1 MIWNRKL
8 VEVEMIHILVTIT
21 AGFAGVYGF
30 QFKLYRKACA
40 LIRIARRMHPKEAE
54 IEGL

>member
-1 MIWNRKL
+1 M
-8 VEVEMIHILVTIT
+8 VEVDTMYIIALIV
-21 AGFAGVYGF
+21 AGFVGVYGF

-40 LIRIARRMHPKEAE
+40 LVRIAKRMHPKEAE